1 MAISKQIPSKTSLTP
16 KKIRSYSDVVAYLDE
31 HWHVNAAS
39 KTLDRAKQL
48 DAALGNP
55 SKKIS
60 AIFVAGT
67 NGKSITA
74 HLAARLLRQEGLKVG
89 TFSSPH
95 VLTYN
100 ERISL
105 NLTTIDSTA
114 FTDIA
119 NEIIGTAESLGL
131 EANSQ
136 ELLTIM
142 ALHYFAQKGVD
153 VAILEVSKGGT
164 YDAVNICKAL
174 VATITRVTPS
184 DLSVKEENIAPVVD
198 EIMGIISKGTWL
210 VTGDQSKANIEQMQT
225 LTGTRG
231 GNWAMPIRKL
241 APLAYPYEQLHG
253 RCAALAERVAQLFIE
268 KYYNAHA
275 TVTAD
280 SLLSRKKIKRGRPTL
295 ADKRT
300 AELNPRKTIDQYW
313 KDAVS
318 ELPGRFEL
326 LDDQEPSILLDTSSN
341 IDAFKNVLLGLRLLH
356 YKRPLKGLAIVM
368 AASENTLQGEEF
380 LKLIRY
386 FFKKTSGQLFI
397 CPLET
402 PTPGAHEETSW
413 NVEKI
418 TNDVK
423 AMKVKARACE
433 TFAQAF
439 EAAKQSV
446 NDKDGLICITGSRS
460 IVTAYWRYRGI
471 TKLS

>member
-1 MAISKQIPSKTSLTP
+1 MAISKQIPSKVSLPP
-16 KKIRSYSDVVAYLDE
+16 KKIRSHTDIVAYLDE
-31 HWHVNAAS
+31 HWQVKTAS
-39 KTLDRAKQL
+39 KSLDRVKQL
-48 DAALGNP
+48 DTALGNP
-55 SKKIS
+55 SKKVPT
-60 AIFVAGT
+60 IFVAGT
-67 NGKSITA
+67 NGKSITV
-74 HLAARLLRQEGLKVG
+74 HLTARLLRQEGLKVG

-95 VLTYN
+95 LLTYN

-105 NLTTIDSTA
+105 NLTTIDNKS

-119 NEIIGTAESLGL
+119 NEVISAAESLGV
-131 EANSQ
+131 EAHSH

-142 ALHYFAQKGVD
+142 ALTYFAQKEVD
-153 VAILEVSKGGT
+153 VAVLEVSQGGSF
-164 YDAVNICKAL
+164 DAVNICKGL

-184 DLSVKEENIAPVVD
+184 DLSIKEEEMAPVVD
-198 EIMGIISKGTWL
+198 EVMGVVTKGTWL
-210 VTGDQSKANIEQMQT
+210 VTGDQSKANIEQMQN
-225 LTGTRG
+225 LTTSQG

-268 KYYNAHA
+268 KYFNAHA

-280 SLLSRKKIKRGRPTL
+280 SLLSRRKIKRGRPTL
-295 ADKRT
+295 ADKRS

-397 CPLET
+397 CPLEI
-402 PTPGAHEETSW
+402 PTPGTQEESSW
-413 NVEKI
+413 AVEKI

-446 NDKDGLICITGSRS
+446 NDKDGLVCITGSRS
-460 IVTAYWRYRGI
+460 IVSAYWRYRGI
-471 TKLS
+471 TKL